1 MNVAP
6 ASISTS
12 QEPDLDCS
20 ENIMITKQNCHENNP
35 NPSSQ
40 PEATGNDDR
49 RYRLA
54 TETLVADNTAH
65 PPSSTNISQVITP
78 DHEMSS
84 TEHAETVKD
93 ARIKLLFPLDD
104 KVKTNL
110 VNFHANDPNARTTQ
124 RDPDN
129 LDLEEEETYL
139 GNTSD

>member
-1 MNVAP
+1 MNVAL

-20 ENIMITKQNCHENNP
+20 ENTRITKQNCHENNP

-54 TETLVADNTAH
+54 TETLVMDNTAH

-78 DHEMSS
+78 DHEMSL
-84 TEHAETVKD
+84 TEHAETVKE
-93 ARIKLLFPLDD
+93 ARIKLLFTLDD
-104 KVKTNL
+104 MVKTNM
-110 VNFHANDPNARTTQ
+110 VNFHANNPKTRST
-124 RDPDN
+124 
-129 LDLEEEETYL
+129 
-139 GNTSD
+139 